1 MQFLFVLKKTLPVLL
16 GKFVLFLFL
25 VLPCNHTWCAG
36 SQWHS
41 NPHCCWRRLTRKIRN
56 YWYNL
61 GKEKIS
67 PEFSIFIILTC
78 VINKY
83 EVQCVRENK
92 QSVGTQQEIGW
103 KTGFF
108 PWKTSVTEKC
118 FHQLLLC
125 LHACLLFLTIQL
137 CSAKTSVAEDCIIC
151 NWCPK
156 MSVIIVFISINYPV
170 YFSSPRC
177 LHQKTVNVFSAKI
190 QFTVHKSW
198 TYYNFR
204 ISTNH

>member
-1 MQFLFVLKKTLPVLL
+1 M
-16 GKFVLFLFL
+16 
-25 VLPCNHTWCAG
+25 
-36 SQWHS
+36 
-41 NPHCCWRRLTRKIRN
+41 
-56 YWYNL
+56 

-92 QSVGTQQEIGW
+92 QLVGTQQENGW

-137 CSAKTSVAEDCIIC
+137 CSAKTSVAENCVIC

-156 MSVIIVFISINYPV
+156 MSVIIFFTSINYPV
-170 YFSSPRC
+170 FFSSPRY
-177 LHQKTVNVFSAKI
+177 LHQKAVNVFYAQI
-190 QFTVHKSW
+190 QFTNLEHTTISESRLSI
-198 TYYNFR
+198 NFK
-204 ISTNH
+204 ISTKHQHLD